1 MDAVLQFTVSNQR
14 IDRTDVFTIVEGSDN
29 YLKAQFSFTADWNGM
44 IKTGVFI
51 DEDGNVHPSL
61 CINDICDVPTEWL
74 VKQRGA
80 VGVIGSDGVTKI
92 TTDAVKVR
100 IRDKGYTGEGIDED
114 SMDGYFDQ
122 IMQAFAESQEFVNL
136 KADQA
141 EEAEKSAEAWTH
153 GHEDYPERDQDNAKY
168 YANVTQQNAEQT
180 SGDRSETQRLSEQVS
195 QAERKVSVDKEVVEE
210 LKAQV
215 QADAE
220 AALRSEQRAKASET
234 ASKENRTGAEA
245 AKGLAEV
252 YAQQTEMDKNTVEQA
267 KADVMQMDQN
277 VAEAKASVEQIVEAF
292 SRTAEQAVTDVKNT
306 GQEQIENIHL
316 AGEKVVG
323 DVENIKAAAVRNIQD
338 EGKIQVQNVQAAA
351 AEIEADRDQIQQNK
365 DEIATLKSE
374 ARYDASGIIE
384 SASGKLIT
392 IDDSTKKPFVN
403 MKIYGWSRQ
412 DTTTG
417 SQLLDFSGAVDKT
430 NINGMTAKINGD
442 GSYTLTGTALIA
454 EGNLW
459 LMGGYYAK
467 EDNPTVLLTL
477 PAGTYTGR
485 GVNLYSY
492 QKEVLGINLG
502 SSSAFTITE
511 DTVITGVRNPS
522 LTPGET
528 YNETIYP
535 MLNAGFTALPWE
547 PYTGGIPSPSPDYP
561 QEIVSTG
568 DKGSVEISITN
579 EAESVQTLTMCTS
592 NGFLGI
598 PVTSGGNYTDDTGQQ
613 WIANYRDW
621 ERGVD
626 VQMVAKEIPQTTF
639 TVRETP
645 DIIGRY
651 IFGRAFINMYKR
663 GNYSCLI
670 THGQYRTYGIYPGA
684 WSVSDS
690 SFYYHPTKETT
701 VEELKE
707 KIITLINSDNPLTFI
722 GQLETPIETPIP
734 PEELAVYRALHSNM
748 STTTILNDGEVYTEV
763 EYVVDTKTY
772 INKNYVSKESY
783 TALEQRVAALETN
796 ARSEANE

>member
-252 YAQQTEMDKNTVEQA
+252 YAKQTEMDKNTVEQA

-365 DEIATLKSE
+365 DEITTLKSE
-374 ARYDASGIIE
+374 ARYDASAIVE
-384 SASGKLIT
+384 SDSGKLIT
-392 IDDSTKKPFVN
+392 VNNSADKPFVN
-403 MKIYGWSRQ
+403 MKIYGRTTQ
-412 DTTTG
+412 D
-417 SQLLDFSGAVDKT
+417 
-430 NINGMTAKINGD
+430 
-442 GSYTLTGTALIA
+442 GTPTP
-454 EGNLW
+454 E
-459 LMGGYYAK
+459 
-467 EDNPTVLLTL
+467 NPVEL
-477 PAGTYTGR
+477 
-485 GVNLYSY
+485 V
-492 QKEVLGINLG
+492 
-502 SSSAFTITE
+502 SA
-511 DTVITGVRNPS
+511 
-522 LTPGET
+522 
-528 YNETIYP
+528 
-535 MLNAGFTALPWE
+535 
-547 PYTGGIPSPSPDYP
+547 
-561 QEIVSTG
+561 G

-579 EAESVQTLTMCTS
+579 EAESVQTLTMITP

-598 PVTSGGNYTDDTGQQ
+598 PVTSGGNYTDETDQQ
-613 WIANYRDW
+613 WIADYRDW

-626 VQMVAKEIPQTTF
+626 VQMVPKAVFDGSE
-639 TVRETP
+639 
-645 DIIGRY
+645 DIWR
-651 IFGRAFINMYKR
+651 
-663 GNYSCLI
+663 L
-670 THGQYRTYGIYPGA
+670 P
-684 WSVSDS
+684 VSDDDNAVFCNQIGTDIFDYS
-690 SFYYHPTKETT
+690 DTCNFMCNMLANPAPCTGYQNALSKGVGMYYYISGGHKYLYFVVPTSVASNVAEWKAYLSE
-701 VEELKE
+701 
-707 KIITLINSDNPLTFI
+707 NN
-722 GQLETPIETPIP
+722 LEILYEVNIPIETPIP
-734 PEELAVYRALHSNM
+734 PEELAVYRSLHS
-748 STTTILNDGEVYTEV
+748 TCRL
-763 EYVVDTKTY
+763 
-772 INKNYVSKESY
+772 
-783 TALEQRVAALETN
+783 RPF
-796 ARSEANE
+796 